1 MASDAVIRELA
12 AAVER
17 SPDAIELRLHLA
29 DLLIQQGS
37 HAEALMHCSAALSHD
52 ATNPTALSLLQQCSA
67 GLSAAHSQPDASV
80 APSAAGP
87 KSEFNWSAAE
97 EEVSDIIGPAFV
109 DGVADVPASED
120 DTDFD
125 VIGRSTVKLADV
137 AGMVDVKQRLEVSLL
152 GPIRNPELM
161 KAYKVTAR
169 GGLLLYGP
177 PGCGKTYL
185 ARAVAGELGA
195 NFYPVGIADVL
206 QHWLG
211 DSERA
216 LNRIFETARRNAP
229 CVLFFDEVDA
239 LGQRRA
245 ALSNSSGLRVVV
257 NALLAELDTATSS
270 NDGVYVLGATNMP
283 WDVDPALRRPGRFDR
298 MIFVGLPDTEARAS
312 IVRMNLRDRPI
323 ERIDPIAVAKRTD
336 GFSGAD
342 VAHVCDTATQLAM
355 ADSLRT
361 GQVRPVRMDDVHAA
375 LAQIR
380 PSAGPWFDTA
390 RNVVEFANG
399 DGTYD
404 ELANY
409 LRRKKTR

>member
-1 MASDAVIRELA
+1 MTSDAVIRELT
-12 AAVER
+12 AAVES
-17 SPDAIELRLHLA
+17 SPDALELRLHLA
-29 DLLIQQGS
+29 DLLVQKGS
-37 HAEALMHCSAALSHD
+37 YAAALAHCSTVLARD
-52 ATNPTALSLLQQCSA
+52 ASNAKALSLLQRCSA
-67 GLSAAHSQPDASV
+67 GLAAPV
-80 APSAAGP
+80 EPEPSAEP
-87 KSEFNWSAAE
+87 KASFNWSAAE
-97 EEVSDIIGPAFV
+97 EQVSDIIGPAFV
-109 DGVADVPASED
+109 TGETEVPGGEGE
-120 DTDFD
+120 TDFD
-125 VIGRSTVKLADV
+125 VVGASTVTLADV
-137 AGMVDVKQRLEVSLL
+137 AGMADVKQRLEVSLL

-161 KAYKVTAR
+161 KAFKVNAR
-169 GGLLLYGP
+169 GGLLMYGP

-211 DSERA
+211 ASEQA

-257 NALLAELDTATSS
+257 NALLAELDTATST
-270 NDGVYVLGATNMP
+270 NDGVYVLAATNMP
-283 WDVDPALRRPGRFDR
+283 WDVYPALRRPGRFDR
-298 MIFVGLPDTEARAS
+298 MIFVGLPDAEARAA
-312 IVRMNLRDRPI
+312 IVRMNLRDRPV
-323 ERIDPIAVAKRTD
+323 ERIDPASVAKRTD

-355 ADSLRT
+355 AESLRD
-361 GQVRPVRMDDVHAA
+361 GVVRPVRMGDIDAA
-375 LAQIR
+375 LAQIK

-404 ELANY
+404 DLANY
-409 LRRKKTR
+409 LRRKKIR

>member
-1 MASDAVIRELA
+1 MASDAVIRELT

-17 SPDAIELRLHLA
+17 SPDAVELRLHLA
-29 DLLIQQGS
+29 DLLIEQGS
-37 HAEALMHCSAALSHD
+37 YAEALTHCSAALAHD
-52 ATNPTALSLLQQCSA
+52 ASNPKALGLLQRCSA
-67 GLSAAHSQPDASV
+67 GLTGQAQPDAPASAD
-80 APSAAGP
+80 AP
-87 KSEFNWSAAE
+87 KDDFNWSAAE
-97 EEVSDIIGPAFV
+97 DEVSHIIGPAFV
-109 DGVADVPASED
+109 DGEAEAPAGEG

-125 VIGRSTVKLADV
+125 VVGTSTTTLADV
-137 AGMVDVKQRLEVSLL
+137 AGMDAVKQRLEVSLL
-152 GPIRNPELM
+152 GPIRHPELM
-161 KAYKVTAR
+161 AAYKMNAR
-169 GGLLLYGP
+169 GGLLMYGP

-185 ARAVAGELGA
+185 AKAVAGELGA
-195 NFYPVGIADVL
+195 NFYPVGISDVL

-216 LNRIFETARRNAP
+216 LHRIFETARRNAP

-245 ALSNSSGLRVVV
+245 ALANSSGLRVVV
-257 NALLAELDTATSS
+257 NALLAELDTATST

-298 MIFVGLPDTEARAS
+298 MIFVGLPDSEARAA
-312 IVRMNLRDRPI
+312 IVRMNLRDRPV
-323 ERIDPIAVAKRTD
+323 ERIDPASVAKRTD

-342 VAHVCDTATQLAM
+342 IAHVCDTATQLAM
-355 ADSLRT
+355 AESLRA
-361 GQVRPVRMDDVHAA
+361 GQVRPVRMVDVDAA

-380 PSAGPWFDTA
+380 PSPGPWFDTA

-409 LRRKKTR
+409 LRRKKIR

>member
-1 MASDAVIRELA
+1 MTSDAVIRELT
-12 AAVER
+12 AAVES
-17 SPDAIELRLHLA
+17 SPDALELRLHLA
-29 DLLIQQGS
+29 DLLVQKGS
-37 HAEALMHCSAALSHD
+37 YAAALAHCSTVLARD
-52 ATNPTALSLLQQCSA
+52 ASNAKALSLLQRCSA
-67 GLSAAHSQPDASV
+67 GLAAPV
-80 APSAAGP
+80 EPEPSAGP
-87 KSEFNWSAAE
+87 SAEPKASFNWSAAE
-97 EEVSDIIGPAFV
+97 EQVSDIIGPAFV
-109 DGVADVPASED
+109 TGETEVPGGEGE
-120 DTDFD
+120 TDFD
-125 VIGRSTVKLADV
+125 VVGASTVTLADV
-137 AGMVDVKQRLEVSLL
+137 AGMADVKQRLEVSLL

-161 KAYKVTAR
+161 KAFKVNAR
-169 GGLLLYGP
+169 GGLLMYGP

-211 DSERA
+211 ASEQA

-257 NALLAELDTATSS
+257 NALLAELDTATST
-270 NDGVYVLGATNMP
+270 NDGVYVLAATNMP

-298 MIFVGLPDTEARAS
+298 MIFVGLPDAEARAA
-312 IVRMNLRDRPI
+312 IVRMNLRDRPV
-323 ERIDPIAVAKRTD
+323 ERIDPASVAKRTD

-355 ADSLRT
+355 AESLRD
-361 GQVRPVRMDDVHAA
+361 GVVRPVRMGDIDAA
-375 LAQIR
+375 LAQIK

-404 ELANY
+404 DLANY
-409 LRRKKTR
+409 LRRKKIR

>member
-1 MASDAVIRELA
+1 MASDAVIRELT

-17 SPDAIELRLHLA
+17 SPDAVELRLHLA
-29 DLLIQQGS
+29 DLLLQNGS
-37 HAEALMHCSAALSHD
+37 YTEALSHCSTVLAQD
-52 ATNPTALSLLQQCSA
+52 ASNAAALSLLQRCSA
-67 GLSAAHSQPDASV
+67 GLAPQAQPA
-80 APSAAGP
+80 APSDAP
-87 KSEFNWSAAE
+87 KTEFNWSAAE
-97 EEVSDIIGPAFV
+97 DQVSDIIGPAFV
-109 DGVADVPASED
+109 DTATDVPDGEHDA
-120 DTDFD
+120 DFD
-125 VIGRSTVKLADV
+125 VVQRSAVTLADV
-137 AGMVDVKQRLEVSLL
+137 AGMTEVKQRLDVSLL

-161 KAYKVTAR
+161 RAYKVSAR
-169 GGLLLYGP
+169 GGLLMYGP

-185 ARAVAGELGA
+185 AKAVAGELGA

-216 LNRIFETARRNAP
+216 LHGIFETARRNVP

-239 LGQRRA
+239 LGQRRS
-245 ALSNSSGLRVVV
+245 ALANSSGLRTVV

-270 NDGVYVLGATNMP
+270 NDGLYVLGATNMP

-298 MIFVGLPDTEARAS
+298 MIFVGLPDAEARAA
-312 IVRMNLRDRPI
+312 IVRMNLRDRPV
-323 ERIDPIAVAKRTD
+323 ERIDPASVAKRTD

-342 VAHVCDTATQLAM
+342 IAHVCDTATQLAM
-355 ADSLRT
+355 SDSLRA
-361 GQVRPVRMDDVHAA
+361 GQVRPVRMSDVDAA

-409 LRRKKTR
+409 LRRKKMR

>member
-1 MASDAVIRELA
+1 MASDAVIRELT
-12 AAVER
+12 AAVEG
-17 SPDAIELRLHLA
+17 SPDAVELRLHLA
-29 DLLIQQGS
+29 DLLVQQGS
-37 HAEALMHCSAALSHD
+37 YAAALAHCSNVLARDGSNA
-52 ATNPTALSLLQQCSA
+52 TALTLLQRCSS
-67 GLSAAHSQPDASV
+67 GLAAQADPDGTSAAPAATPKAS
-80 APSAAGP
+80 
-87 KSEFNWSAAE
+87 FNWSAAE
-97 EEVSDIIGPAFV
+97 EQVSDIIGPSFV
-109 DGVADVPASED
+109 DGDAEVPDGEGDS
-120 DTDFD
+120 DFD
-125 VIGRSTVKLADV
+125 VVGRSTVTLADV
-137 AGMVDVKQRLEVSLL
+137 AGMAEVKQRLEVSLL

-161 KAYKVTAR
+161 RAYKVNAR
-169 GGLLLYGP
+169 GGLLMYGP

-211 DSERA
+211 ASEQA

-257 NALLAELDTATSS
+257 NALLSELDAATST
-270 NDGVYVLGATNMP
+270 NDGVYVLAATNMP

-298 MIFVGLPDTEARAS
+298 MIFVGLPDRDARAA
-312 IVRMNLRDRPI
+312 IVRMNLRDRPV
-323 ERIDPIAVAKRTD
+323 ERIDPAAVAKRTE

-355 ADSLRT
+355 ADSLRQGT
-361 GQVRPVRMDDVHAA
+361 VRPVRMGDVDVA
-375 LAQIR
+375 LAQIK
-380 PSAGPWFDTA
+380 PSTGPWFDTA

-404 ELANY
+404 DLANY
-409 LRRKKTR
+409 LRRRKIR

>member
-17 SPDAIELRLHLA
+17 SPDAVELRLHLVE
-29 DLLIQQGS
+29 LLLGQGS
-37 HAEALMHCSAALSHD
+37 FTEALTHCSAALARD
-52 ATNPTALSLLQQCSA
+52 ATNASALSLLQRCTA
-67 GLSAAHSQPDASV
+67 GL
-80 APSAAGP
+80 AAGTAP
-87 KSEFNWSAAE
+87 EAATPRPTTEFNWSAAE
-97 EEVSDIIGPAFV
+97 EEVADIIGPAFV
-109 DGVADVPASED
+109 DGDGETADGIDDADVDVVRRSEV
-120 DTDFD
+120 T
-125 VIGRSTVKLADV
+125 LADV
-137 AGMVDVKQRLEVSLL
+137 AGMQVVKQRLEVSLL

-161 KAYKVTAR
+161 RAFKVNAR
-169 GGLLLYGP
+169 GGLLMYGP

-195 NFYPVGIADVL
+195 NFYAVGIADVL

-216 LNRIFETARRNAP
+216 LARIFDTARRNAP

-245 ALSNSSGLRVVV
+245 ALSNGSGLRVVV

-270 NDGVYVLGATNMP
+270 NDGVYVLAATNMP

-298 MIFVGLPDTEARAS
+298 MIFVGLPDAEARAA
-312 IVRMNLRDRPI
+312 IVRMNLRDRPV
-323 ERIDPIAVAKRTD
+323 ERIDPAAVAKRTD

-342 VAHVCDTATQLAM
+342 IAHVCDTATQLAM
-355 ADSLRT
+355 SDSLRA
-361 GQVRPVRMDDVHAA
+361 GEVRPVRMSDVEAA
-375 LAQIR
+375 LQQIR
-380 PSAGPWFDTA
+380 PSAGPWFDIA

-409 LRRKKTR
+409 LRRKKLR

>member
-1 MASDAVIRELA
+1 MTSDAVIRELT
-12 AAVER
+12 AAVES
-17 SPDAIELRLHLA
+17 SPDALELRLHLA
-29 DLLIQQGS
+29 DLLVQKGS
-37 HAEALMHCSAALSHD
+37 YAAALAHCSTVLARD
-52 ATNPTALSLLQQCSA
+52 ASNAKALSLLQRCSA
-67 GLSAAHSQPDASV
+67 GLAAPV
-80 APSAAGP
+80 EPEPSAEPSAEP
-87 KSEFNWSAAE
+87 NASFNWSAAE
-97 EEVSDIIGPAFV
+97 EQVSDIIGPAFV
-109 DGVADVPASED
+109 TGETEVPGGEGE
-120 DTDFD
+120 TDFD
-125 VIGRSTVKLADV
+125 VVGASTVTLADV
-137 AGMVDVKQRLEVSLL
+137 AGMADVKQRLEVSLL

-161 KAYKVTAR
+161 KAFKVNAR
-169 GGLLLYGP
+169 GGLLMYGP

-211 DSERA
+211 ASEQA

-257 NALLAELDTATSS
+257 NALLAELDTATST
-270 NDGVYVLGATNMP
+270 NDGVYVLAATNMP

-298 MIFVGLPDTEARAS
+298 MIFVGLPDAEARAA
-312 IVRMNLRDRPI
+312 IVRMNLRDRPV
-323 ERIDPIAVAKRTD
+323 ERIDPASVAKRTD

-355 ADSLRT
+355 AESLRD
-361 GQVRPVRMDDVHAA
+361 GVVRPVRMGDIDAA
-375 LAQIR
+375 LAQIK

-404 ELANY
+404 DLANY
-409 LRRKKTR
+409 LRRKKIR

>member
-1 MASDAVIRELA
+1 MASDAVIRELT
-12 AAVER
+12 AAVES
-17 SPDAIELRLHLA
+17 SPDAVELRLHLA

-37 HAEALMHCSAALSHD
+37 YGAALVHCSNVLARDGAN
-52 ATNPTALSLLQQCSA
+52 ATALSLLQRCSA
-67 GLSAAHSQPDASV
+67 GLAAPVENDATSADQKAS
-80 APSAAGP
+80 
-87 KSEFNWSAAE
+87 FNWSAAE
-97 EEVSDIIGPAFV
+97 EQVSDIIGPAFV
-109 DGVADVPASED
+109 DGDAEVPDGEGDS
-120 DTDFD
+120 DFD
-125 VIGRSTVKLADV
+125 VVGGSTVTLADV
-137 AGMVDVKQRLEVSLL
+137 AGMAEVKQRLEVSLL

-161 KAYKVTAR
+161 RAYKVNAR
-169 GGLLLYGP
+169 GGLLMYGP

-211 DSERA
+211 ASEQA

-257 NALLAELDTATSS
+257 NALLSELDAATST
-270 NDGVYVLGATNMP
+270 NDGVYVLAATNMP

-298 MIFVGLPDTEARAS
+298 MIFVGLPDKDARAA
-312 IVRMNLRDRPI
+312 IVRMNLRDRPV
-323 ERIDPIAVAKRTD
+323 ERIDPAAVAKRTE

-355 ADSLRT
+355 ADSLRQ
-361 GQVRPVRMDDVHAA
+361 GSVRPVRMSDVDVA
-375 LAQIR
+375 LSQIK
-380 PSAGPWFDTA
+380 PSTGPWFDTA

-404 ELANY
+404 DLSNY
-409 LRRKKTR
+409 LRRKKIR

>member
-1 MASDAVIRELA
+1 MASDAVIRELT

-17 SPDAIELRLHLA
+17 SPDAVELRLHLA
-29 DLLIQQGS
+29 DLLLQNGS
-37 HAEALMHCSAALSHD
+37 YTEALTHCSTVLARDASNAA
-52 ATNPTALSLLQQCSA
+52 ALSLLQRCSE
-67 GLSAAHSQPDASV
+67 GLAPAAQPA
-80 APSAAGP
+80 APSDAP
-87 KSEFNWSAAE
+87 KTEFNWSAAE
-97 EEVSDIIGPAFV
+97 DQVSDIIGPAFV
-109 DGVADVPASED
+109 DTATDVPDGEHDA
-120 DTDFD
+120 DFD
-125 VIGRSTVKLADV
+125 VVQRSAVTLADV
-137 AGMVDVKQRLEVSLL
+137 AGMTEVKQRLDVSLL

-161 KAYKVTAR
+161 RAYKVSAR
-169 GGLLLYGP
+169 GGLLMYGP

-185 ARAVAGELGA
+185 AKAVAGELGA

-216 LNRIFETARRNAP
+216 LHGIFETARRNVP

-239 LGQRRA
+239 LGQRRS
-245 ALSNSSGLRVVV
+245 ALANSSGLRTVV

-270 NDGVYVLGATNMP
+270 NDGLYVLGATNMP

-298 MIFVGLPDTEARAS
+298 MIFVGLPDAEARAA
-312 IVRMNLRDRPI
+312 IVRMNLRDRPV
-323 ERIDPIAVAKRTD
+323 ERIDPASVAKRTD

-342 VAHVCDTATQLAM
+342 IAHVCDTATQLAM
-355 ADSLRT
+355 SDSLRAA
-361 GQVRPVRMDDVHAA
+361 QVRPVRMSDVDAA

-409 LRRKKTR
+409 LRRKKMR

>member
-1 MASDAVIRELA
+1 MASDAVIRELT

-17 SPDAIELRLHLA
+17 SPDAVELRLHLA
-29 DLLIQQGS
+29 DLLVEQGS
-37 HAEALMHCSAALSHD
+37 FAEALAQCSAALAHD
-52 ATNPTALSLLQQCSA
+52 ASNPKALGLLQRCSA
-67 GLSAAHSQPDASV
+67 GLTGQAQPEALPTPAAAT
-80 APSAAGP
+80 A
-87 KSEFNWSAAE
+87 EFNWSAAE
-97 EEVSDIIGPAFV
+97 DEVSHIIGPAFV
-109 DGVADVPASED
+109 DGED
-120 DTDFD
+120 DPPAGVDEADFD
-125 VIGRSTVKLADV
+125 VVRLSSTTLADV
-137 AGMVDVKQRLEVSLL
+137 AGMEAVKQRLEVSLL

-161 KAYKVTAR
+161 QAYKMNAR
-169 GGLLLYGP
+169 GGLLMYGP

-195 NFYPVGIADVL
+195 NFYPVGISDVL

-216 LNRIFETARRNAP
+216 LHRIFETARRNTP

-245 ALSNSSGLRVVV
+245 ALGNSSGLRVVV

-298 MIFVGLPDTEARAS
+298 MIFVGLPDAEARAA
-312 IVRMNLRDRPI
+312 IVRINLRDRPV
-323 ERIDPIAVAKRTD
+323 ERIDPASVAKRTD

-342 VAHVCDTATQLAM
+342 IAHVCDTATQLAM
-355 ADSLRT
+355 ADSLRS
-361 GQVRPVRMDDVHAA
+361 GQVRPVRMNDVEAA

-404 ELANY
+404 ELATY
-409 LRRKKTR
+409 LRRKKMR

>member
-1 MASDAVIRELA
+1 MTSDAVIRELT
-12 AAVER
+12 AAVES
-17 SPDAIELRLHLA
+17 SPDAVELRLHLA
-29 DLLIQQGS
+29 DLLVQQGS
-37 HAEALMHCSAALSHD
+37 YAAALAHCSNVLARD
-52 ATNPTALSLLQQCSA
+52 ASNATALSLLQRCSA
-67 GLSAAHSQPDASV
+67 GLAGPVQADAS
-80 APSAAGP
+80 AEAAVEP
-87 KSEFNWSAAE
+87 KADFNWSAAE
-97 EEVSDIIGPAFV
+97 EQVSDIIGPAFV
-109 DGVADVPASED
+109 SGETEIPGGEGDA
-120 DTDFD
+120 DFD
-125 VIGRSTVKLADV
+125 VVGASTVTLADV

-161 KAYKVTAR
+161 KAFKVNAR
-169 GGLLLYGP
+169 GGLLMYGP

-211 DSERA
+211 ASEQA

-257 NALLAELDTATSS
+257 NALLAELDTATST
-270 NDGVYVLGATNMP
+270 NDGVYVLAATNMP

-298 MIFVGLPDTEARAS
+298 MIFVGLPDADARAA
-312 IVRMNLRDRPI
+312 IVRMNLRDRPV
-323 ERIDPIAVAKRTD
+323 ERIDPASVAKRTD

-355 ADSLRT
+355 ADSLRA
-361 GQVRPVRMDDVHAA
+361 GVVRPVRMSDVDAA
-375 LAQIR
+375 LAQIK

-399 DGTYD
+399 DGSYD
-404 ELANY
+404 DLANY
-409 LRRKKTR
+409 LRRKKIR

>member
-1 MASDAVIRELA
+1 MASDAVIRELT

-17 SPDAIELRLHLA
+17 SPDAVELRLHLA
-29 DLLIQQGS
+29 DLLLQNGS
-37 HAEALMHCSAALSHD
+37 YTEALTHCSTVLAQDASNAA
-52 ATNPTALSLLQQCSA
+52 ALSLLQRCSA
-67 GLSAAHSQPDASV
+67 GLAPQAQPAALNDA
-80 APSAAGP
+80 P
-87 KSEFNWSAAE
+87 KAEFNWSAAE

-109 DGVADVPASED
+109 DADPDVPASEHD
-120 DTDFD
+120 ADFD
-125 VIGRSTVKLADV
+125 VVQRSTVTLADV
-137 AGMVDVKQRLEVSLL
+137 AGMTEVKQRLDVSLL

-161 KAYKVTAR
+161 RAYKVSAR
-169 GGLLLYGP
+169 GGLLMYGP

-185 ARAVAGELGA
+185 AKAVAGELGA

-216 LNRIFETARRNAP
+216 LHGIFETARRNVP

-239 LGQRRA
+239 LGQRRS
-245 ALSNSSGLRVVV
+245 ALANSSGLRTVV

-270 NDGVYVLGATNMP
+270 NDGLYVLGATNMP

-298 MIFVGLPDTEARAS
+298 MIFVGLPDAEARAA
-312 IVRMNLRDRPI
+312 IVRMNLRDRPV
-323 ERIDPIAVAKRTD
+323 ERIDPASVAKRTD

-342 VAHVCDTATQLAM
+342 IAHVCDTATQLAM
-355 ADSLRT
+355 SDSLRA
-361 GQVRPVRMDDVHAA
+361 GQVRPVRMSDVDAA

-409 LRRKKTR
+409 LRRKKMR

>member
-1 MASDAVIRELA
+1 MASDAVIRELT

-17 SPDAIELRLHLA
+17 TPEAVELRLHLA
-29 DLLIQQGS
+29 DLLIEQGS
-37 HAEALMHCSAALSHD
+37 FADALQHCSAALGND
-52 ATNPTALSLLQQCSA
+52 ASNPRALVLLQRCSA
-67 GLSAAHSQPDASV
+67 LLSGQAAP
-80 APSAAGP
+80 APTTANAD
-87 KSEFNWSAAE
+87 FNWTAAE
-97 EEVSDIIGPAFV
+97 NEVSHIIGPAFV
-109 DGVADVPASED
+109 EGEQEPAGEDDADV
-120 DTDFD
+120 D
-125 VIGRSTVKLADV
+125 VVGRSTTTLADV
-137 AGMVDVKQRLEVSLL
+137 AGMDAVKQRLEVSLL
-152 GPIRNPELM
+152 GPIRHPEMLQ
-161 KAYKVTAR
+161 AYKMSAR
-169 GGLLLYGP
+169 GGLLMYGP

-195 NFYPVGIADVL
+195 NFYPVGISDVL

-216 LNRIFETARRNAP
+216 LHQIFETARRNAP

-239 LGQRRA
+239 LGQRRT
-245 ALSNSSGLRVVV
+245 ALANSSGLRVVV
-257 NALLAELDTATSS
+257 NTLLAEMDTATSS

-298 MIFVGLPDTEARAS
+298 MVFVGLPDAEARAA
-312 IVRMNLRDRPI
+312 IVRLNLRDRPV
-323 ERIDPIAVAKRTD
+323 ERIDPASVAKRTD

-342 VAHVCDTATQLAM
+342 IAHVCDTATQLAM
-355 ADSLRT
+355 ADSLRV
-361 GQVRPVRMDDVHAA
+361 GEVRPVRMADVDAA

-404 ELANY
+404 ELAKY

>member
-1 MASDAVIRELA
+1 MASDAVIRELT

-17 SPDAIELRLHLA
+17 TPDAVELRLHLA
-29 DLLIQQGS
+29 DLLIEQGS
-37 HAEALMHCSAALSHD
+37 YADALQHCSAALGND
-52 ATNPTALSLLQQCSA
+52 ASNPRALLLLQRCSA
-67 GLSAAHSQPDASV
+67 GLTGQV
-80 APSAAGP
+80 APAPTASNA
-87 KSEFNWSAAE
+87 EFNWTAAE
-97 EEVSDIIGPAFV
+97 DEVSHIIGPAFV
-109 DGVADVPASED
+109 EDEQEPAGED
-120 DTDFD
+120 DTDVD
-125 VIGRSTVKLADV
+125 VVGRSNTTLADV
-137 AGMVDVKQRLEVSLL
+137 AGMDAVKQRLEVSLL
-152 GPIRNPELM
+152 GPIRHPEMLQ
-161 KAYKVTAR
+161 AYKMSAR
-169 GGLLLYGP
+169 GGLLMYGP

-195 NFYPVGIADVL
+195 SFYPVGISDVL

-216 LNRIFETARRNAP
+216 LHQIFETARRNAP

-239 LGQRRA
+239 LGQRRT
-245 ALSNSSGLRVVV
+245 ALANSSGLRVVV
-257 NALLAELDTATSS
+257 NTLLAEMDTATSS

-298 MIFVGLPDTEARAS
+298 MIFVGLPDAEARAA
-312 IVRMNLRDRPI
+312 IVRLNLRDRPV
-323 ERIDPIAVAKRTD
+323 ERIDPASVAKRTD

-342 VAHVCDTATQLAM
+342 IAHVCDTATQLAM
-355 ADSLRT
+355 ADSLRA
-361 GQVRPVRMDDVHAA
+361 GEVRPVRMADVDAA
-375 LAQIR
+375 LGQIR

-404 ELANY
+404 ELAKY

>member
-1 MASDAVIRELA
+1 MANDAVIRELT

-17 SPDAIELRLHLA
+17 SPEAVELRLHLA
-29 DLLIQQGS
+29 ELLLAQQRY
-37 HAEALMHCSAALSHD
+37 ADALGHCSTVLARDAA
-52 ATNPTALSLLQQCSA
+52 NPAALSLLQRCSA
-67 GLSAAHSQPDASV
+67 GLGAPTTPPAPAADPTPQFD
-80 APSAAGP
+80 
-87 KSEFNWSAAE
+87 WSAAE
-97 EEVSDIIGPAFV
+97 EQVSDIIGPAFV
-109 DGVADVPASED
+109 EDVDETPDGTDEADV
-120 DTDFD
+120 D
-125 VIGRSTVKLADV
+125 VVRLSSTTLADV
-137 AGMVDVKQRLEVSLL
+137 AGMEAVKQRLEVSLL

-161 KAYKVTAR
+161 KAYKMSAR
-169 GGLLLYGP
+169 GGLLMYGP

-216 LNRIFETARRNAP
+216 LRSIFETARRNAP

-245 ALSNSSGLRVVV
+245 ALGNSSSLRVVV

-298 MIFVGLPDTEARAS
+298 MIFVGLPDAAARAA
-312 IVRMNLRDRPI
+312 IVRINLRDRPV
-323 ERIDPIAVAKRTD
+323 ERIDPAAVAKRTD

-361 GQVRPVRMDDVHAA
+361 GQVRPVRMRDVEAA
-375 LAQIR
+375 LEQIK
-380 PSAGPWFDTA
+380 PSPGPWFDTA
-390 RNVVEFANG
+390 RNVVEFSNG

-409 LRRKKTR
+409 LRRKKSR

>member
-1 MASDAVIRELA
+1 MASEVVIRELT

-17 SPDAIELRLHLA
+17 SPDAVELRLHLA
-29 DLLIQQGS
+29 DLLIQAGS
-37 HAEALMHCSAALSHD
+37 YTEALTHCSTALAQDSG
-52 ATNPTALSLLQQCSA
+52 NSTALSLLQRCT
-67 GLSAAHSQPDASV
+67 AAL
-80 APSAAGP
+80 AAGAADDVAVDEP
-87 KSEFNWSAAE
+87 KPEFNWSAAE

-109 DGVADVPASED
+109 HGDGDVSDGVSAS
-120 DTDFD
+120 DFD
-125 VIGRSTVKLADV
+125 VVRRSDITLADV
-137 AGMVDVKQRLEVSLL
+137 AGMEAVKQRLDVSLL
-152 GPIRNPELM
+152 GPIRNPALM
-161 KAYKVTAR
+161 KAYKVNAR
-169 GGLLLYGP
+169 GGLLMYGP

-195 NFYPVGIADVL
+195 NFYGVGIADVL

-216 LNRIFETARRNAP
+216 LGRIFDTARRNAP

-270 NDGVYVLGATNMP
+270 NDGVYVLAATNMP

-298 MIFVGLPDTEARAS
+298 MIFVGLPDTKARAA
-312 IVRMNLRDRPI
+312 IVTMNLRDRPI
-323 ERIDPIAVAKRTD
+323 ERIDPASVAKRTD

-342 VAHVCDTATQLAM
+342 ITHVCDTATQLAM
-355 ADSLRT
+355 ADSLRA
-361 GQVRPVRMDDVHAA
+361 GEVRPVRMSDIDSA

-409 LRRKKTR
+409 LRRKKFR